1 MGQQENKTQDTIKT
15 FYQEERQLLLKHVNL
30 DKVLTANGFF
40 KSGVMSKDPD
50 YIGQKYSN
58 GKGLKVKIFRGS
70 KTGILFALDYRD
82 QNNKKSFSAWELMVG
97 MHKSRTLQPGVD
109 PLQHEVLKMNTL
121 RRWLKVSERSNH
133 PEILEFYQRKENEVR
148 IVEAFEKEM
157 ALNFNQDFQKP
168 SPGKQNTNNNLE
180 EGLGGGVKA

>member
-1 MGQQENKTQDTIKT
+1 
-15 FYQEERQLLLKHVNL
+15 
-30 DKVLTANGFF
+30 
-40 KSGVMSKDPD
+40 
-50 YIGQKYSN
+50 
-58 GKGLKVKIFRGS
+58 
-70 KTGILFALDYRD
+70 
-82 QNNKKSFSAWELMVG
+82 
-97 MHKSRTLQPGVD
+97 
-109 PLQHEVLKMNTL
+109 MNTL